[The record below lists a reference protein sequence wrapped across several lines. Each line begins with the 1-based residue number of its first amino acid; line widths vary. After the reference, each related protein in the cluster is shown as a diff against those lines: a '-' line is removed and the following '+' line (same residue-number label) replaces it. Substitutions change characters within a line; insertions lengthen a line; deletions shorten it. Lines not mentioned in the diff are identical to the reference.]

1 MQTNFLKVTDEEL
14 YLMVN
19 VGDTKKEKKKKDL
32 ASAPVELVHSMH
44 TVLFLQASSTSWG
57 RLNQLIFSW
66 VYEQLPSQPSLYISA
81 KVTIGELIEYFSELS
96 RNEPEDG
103 LRAQLVLGES
113 CSYLNKRHESVIS
126 SWTSSPFLHGPA
138 SSIVWDGCSL
148 VLEQLLR
155 LYQAPGESSCAPML
169 HS

>member
-1 MQTNFLKVTDEEL
+1 
-14 YLMVN
+14 MVN

-103 LRAQLVLGES
+103 LRAQLVSGES
-113 CSYLNKRHESVIS
+113 CSYLNESVSS

-138 SSIVWDGCSL
+138 SSIVWDVCSL

-155 LYQAPGESSCAPML
+155 LYQALGESSCAPIL